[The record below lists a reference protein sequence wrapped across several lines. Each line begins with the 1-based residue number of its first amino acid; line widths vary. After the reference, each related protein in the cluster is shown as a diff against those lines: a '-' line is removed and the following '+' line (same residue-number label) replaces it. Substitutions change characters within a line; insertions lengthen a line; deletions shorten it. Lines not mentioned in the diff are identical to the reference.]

1 MKKKCAR
8 ILQQSSIQS
17 TNHPHDVLKQIIFQS
32 SCTLQQSMKLPIMK
46 HFLNILRKDHLSS
59 GTIYSDIFEPTST
72 WLILTFN
79 NY

>member
-32 SCTLQQSMKLPIMK
+32 SCTLHTTKYETSN
-46 HFLNILRKDHLSS
+46 HETLSK
-59 GTIYSDIFEPTST
+59 YSEKRSPLF
-72 WLILTFN
+72 W
-79 NY
+79 NYLQ